1 MCEWWVV
8 DTDEDSKISM
18 VKQLVYRGTKLVDS
32 CFSGRMLLGF
42 LAKDLCIIQVS
53 SRALGISVRML

>member
-1 MCEWWVV
+1 MCKWWVV
-8 DTDEDSKISM
+8 DTDEDSKLRM
-18 VKQLVYRGTKLVDS
+18 VKQLVHRRTELVGS